1 MAGVKVTDLTSTST
15 AASDDVFYIVDTSS
29 NTSKQ
34 IEVGDVVNLQTAYDN
49 GNVVN
54 SATVIIGTDN
64 DFVVA
69 TALAT
74 PPSVGNTIA
83 IGRATGNGATAS
95 DLIALGTGSGANA
108 SGGNLVAIGNGAGVD
123 DTSSNTISIGVA
135 TGDQNTGS
143 NAIFLGELT
152 GVQNTGNNVIGL
164 GVTAANQNTGD
175 YVTAIGEDA
184 ANSNTLNNM
193 FVIGAQNLP
202 SYADATAAAAA
213 ITVALGAHAGD
224 YYLYHDQSDD
234 TIKVVIP

>member
-1 MAGVKVTDLTSTST
+1 MAGVKVTDLTTLGT
-15 AASDDVFYIVDTSS
+15 AASDDVMYIVDTSS

-34 IEVGDVVNLQTAYDN
+34 IEVGNIVNLQTAYDN

-69 TALAT
+69 TALTT
-74 PPSVGNTIA
+74 PPSGGNTIA
-83 IGRATGNGATAS
+83 IGRNAGDGATGN
-95 DLIALGTGSGANA
+95 DIVALGTGAGVNTASTESVYIGSGTGADG
-108 SGGNLVAIGNGAGVD
+108 SGDNNIAIGVSAG
-123 DTSSNTISIGVA
+123 NE
-135 TGDQNTGS
+135 NTGT
-143 NAIFLGELT
+143 NVVFLGELA
-152 GVQNTGNNVIGL
+152 GGN
-164 GVTAANQNTGD
+164 NTGD
-175 YVTAIGEDA
+175 DVVGIGINA
-184 ANSNTLNNM
+184 ANGNTLSGM
-193 FVIGAQNLP
+193 FVISANVLP